1 MAIKVAH
8 DAGAP
13 AASIEWMITQPLLD
27 YDLEEVEAGAPR
39 EVDPILAS
47 QGFLDLIDDVRAA
60 VTRDIAGSALEISQ
74 LTGAICHDHAVHRPG
89 IWLVLR
95 ERPAAGSAANQ
106 MSDAGKRRVADLA
119 EKVRSNFALS

>member
-1 MAIKVAH
+1 MTIKVAH

-39 EVDPILAS
+39 EVDPMLAP

-60 VTRDIAGSALEISQ
+60 VTREIAGSALEISQ

-95 ERPAAGSAANQ
+95 ERAAGEFAANQ
-106 MSDAGKRRVADLA
+106 MSDAGKRRVAEVA